1 MAAVVGTAPLLLA
14 AVAGTPLLLAAVVGA
29 PSLLAAVPD
38 TYTELVGSHHL
49 QLEELADS
57 NMP

>member
-1 MAAVVGTAPLLLA
+1 MA

-49 QLEELADS
+49 
-57 NMP
+57 